1 MGKEMSKEI
10 QRIVERLGADAHRF
24 SGKTVLLAGGAGF
37 LGKHF
42 LKVFQKLNND
52 VLDKPCSVISVDN
65 YITGTK
71 NLDESI
77 VRDPNIMQVWADV
90 THPLPVRE
98 DIDFIIQAAGIASPV
113 FYMRYPLETIES
125 AVHGTRN
132 LLDLASRNKNLEGF
146 LFFSS
151 SEIYGD
157 PDPRAV
163 PIKEDYHGNVSTVGP
178 RACYDESKRLGETLC
193 TIYNEHHGVPAK
205 IVRPFNVFGPGMG
218 HNDRRVIPMFTYQA
232 LNGRTIPVHGTG
244 LQTRT
249 FCYITDAIYGFL
261 MTLLEGKRGEAYNI
275 GNPDNEISMIKLAEM
290 YPKLLPGASF
300 TRIDYPDTYPAGEP
314 NRRCPDI
321 TKARE
326 TFGYTS
332 EVDVEDGLAR
342 FIDWARHEQNYID
355 FEPEATLKKAG

>member
-1 MGKEMSKEI
+1 MSQEI
-10 QRIVERLGADAHRF
+10 QRIVERLGTHAQRF
-24 SGKTVLLAGGAGF
+24 SGKTILLAGGAGF

-42 LKVFQKLNND
+42 LKVFQKLNHE
-52 VLDKPCSVISVDN
+52 VLHKPCKVISVDN

-71 NLDESI
+71 NLDDSI
-77 VRDPNIMQVWADV
+77 ANDPQIMQVWADV

-98 DIDFIIQAAGIASPV
+98 DIDFIIHGAGIASPV
-113 FYMRYPLETIES
+113 YYMRYPLETIES

-132 LLDLASRNKNLEGF
+132 LLNLATSNKELEGF

-193 TIYNEHHGVPAK
+193 TIYNEHHGVPTK

-218 HNDRRVIPMFTYQA
+218 HNDRRVVPMFTYQA

-244 LQTRT
+244 QQTRT

-261 MTLLEGKRGEAYNI
+261 MTLLQGKPGEAYNI
-275 GNPDNEISMIKLAEM
+275 GNPDNEISMNQLAAM
-290 YPKLLPGASF
+290 YPRLVPGATF
-300 TRIDYPDTYPAGEP
+300 TTIDYPDTYPAGEP

-321 TKARE
+321 TKARD

-332 EVDVEDGLAR
+332 EVDVEDGLHR
-342 FIDWARHEQNYID
+342 FIDWARHERSYID
-355 FEPEATLKKAG
+355 FEPDANVKLAG

>member
-1 MGKEMSKEI
+1 MSQEI
-10 QRIVERLGADAHRF
+10 QRIVERLGTHVQRF
-24 SGKTVLLAGGAGF
+24 SGKTILLAGGAGF

-42 LKVFQKLNND
+42 LKVFQKLNHE
-52 VLDKPCSVISVDN
+52 VLHKPCKVISVDN

-71 NLDESI
+71 NLDDSI
-77 VRDPNIMQVWADV
+77 ANDPQIMQVWADV

-98 DIDFIIQAAGIASPV
+98 DIDFIIHGAGIASPV
-113 FYMRYPLETIES
+113 YYMRYPLETIES

-132 LLDLASRNKNLEGF
+132 LLNLATSNKELEGF

-163 PIKEDYHGNVSTVGP
+163 PIKEDYYGNVSTVGP

-193 TIYNEHHGVPAK
+193 TIYNEHHGVPTK

-218 HNDRRVIPMFTYQA
+218 HNDRRVVPMFTYQA

-261 MTLLEGKRGEAYNI
+261 MTLLQGQPGEAYNI
-275 GNPDNEISMIKLAEM
+275 GNPDNEISMNQLAAM
-290 YPKLLPGASF
+290 YPRLVPGATF
-300 TRIDYPDTYPAGEP
+300 TTIDYPDTYPAGEP

-321 TKARE
+321 TKARD

-332 EVDVEDGLAR
+332 EVDVEDGLHR
-342 FIDWARHEQNYID
+342 FIDWARHERSYID
-355 FEPEATLKKAG
+355 FEPDANVKLAG

>member
-1 MGKEMSKEI
+1 MWRMLQQDKPDDYVLATGRTVSVREFVDTAFRVAGIDIEWRGKGVDERGYVRGTDRCLIEVDPRYFRPTEVDLLLGDPSKAERELGWRATTTLEEM
-10 QRIVERLGADAHRF
+10 IVEMVN
-24 SGKTVLLAGGAGF
+24 S
-37 LGKHF
+37 
-42 LKVFQKLNND
+42 
-52 VLDKPCSVISVDN
+52 
-65 YITGTK
+65 
-71 NLDESI
+71 
-77 VRDPNIMQVWADV
+77 
-90 THPLPVRE
+90 
-98 DIDFIIQAAGIASPV
+98 DIK
-113 FYMRYPLETIES
+113 E
-125 AVHGTRN
+125 HGTRN

-193 TIYNEHHGVPAK
+193 TIYKEHHGVPAK

-261 MTLLEGKRGEAYNI
+261 MTLLEGKCGEAYNI

-342 FIDWARHEQNYID
+342 FIDWARNERNYID
-355 FEPEATLKKAG
+355 FEPEAALKKAG

>member
-1 MGKEMSKEI
+1 MINDIE
-10 QRIVERLGADAHRF
+10 RIVERLGTEGHRF
-24 SGKTVLLAGGAGF
+24 AGKTILLAGGAGF

-42 LKVFQKLNND
+42 LKVFQMLNAN
-52 VLDKPCSVISVDN
+52 VLDVPCSVISVDN

-71 NLDESI
+71 NMDETI
-77 VRDPNIMQVWADV
+77 LRDPNIQQVWADIS
-90 THPLPVRE
+90 HPLPVRE
-98 DIDFIIQAAGIASPV
+98 DIDFIIHGAGIASPV
-113 FYMRYPLETIES
+113 YYMRYPLETIES
-125 AVHGTRN
+125 AVSGTRN
-132 LLDLASRNKNLEGF
+132 LLELAKRNKQLEGF

-193 TIYNEHHGVPAK
+193 AIYNEHFGVPTK

-232 LNGRTIPVHGTG
+232 LNGRSIPVHGTG

-249 FCYITDAIYGFL
+249 FCYISDAIYGFL
-261 MTLLEGKRGEAYNI
+261 LTLLNGQHGEAYNI
-275 GNPDNEISMIKLAEM
+275 GNPDNEITMLQLAEM
-290 YPKLLPGASF
+290 YPKMIQGAQF
-300 TRIDYPDTYPAGEP
+300 ENIDYPDTYPAGEP

-321 TKARE
+321 SKARG
-326 TFGYTS
+326 TFGYYS
-332 EVDVEDGLAR
+332 KIDVEEGLSR
-342 FIDWARHEQNYID
+342 FTEWAGKEPSYID
-355 FEPEATLKKAG
+355 

>member
-1 MGKEMSKEI
+1 MSEEI
-10 QRIVERLGADAHRF
+10 QRIVERLGAHAHRF

-42 LKVFQKLNND
+42 LKVFQKLNCD
-52 VLDKPCSVISVDN
+52 VLSQPCQVISVDN

-77 VRDPNIMQVWADV
+77 ERDPSITQVWADV

-98 DIDFIIQAAGIASPV
+98 DIDFIIHGAGIASPV
-113 FYMRYPLETIES
+113 YYMRYPLETIES

-193 TIYNEHHGVPAK
+193 TIYNEHHGVPTK

-275 GNPDNEISMIKLAEM
+275 GNPDNEISMNQLAAM
-290 YPKLLPGASF
+290 YPRLVPGATF
-300 TRIDYPDTYPAGEP
+300 TTIDYPDTYPAGEP

-321 TKARE
+321 TKAYE
-326 TFGYTS
+326 AFGYTS
-332 EVDVEDGLAR
+332 EVDVEDGLSR
-342 FIDWARHEQNYID
+342 FIDWARHEHSYID
-355 FEPEATLKKAG
+355 YEPETAVKLAG

>member
-1 MGKEMSKEI
+1 MGDKMSQEI
-10 QRIVERLGADAHRF
+10 QRIVERLGTHVQRF
-24 SGKTVLLAGGAGF
+24 SGKTILLAGGAGF

-42 LKVFQKLNND
+42 LKVFQKLNHE
-52 VLDKPCSVISVDN
+52 VLHKPCKVISVDN

-71 NLDESI
+71 NLDDSI
-77 VRDPNIMQVWADV
+77 ANDPQIMQVWADV

-98 DIDFIIQAAGIASPV
+98 DIDFIIHGAGIASPV
-113 FYMRYPLETIES
+113 YYMRYPLETIES

-132 LLDLASRNKNLEGF
+132 LLNLATSNKELEGF

-163 PIKEDYHGNVSTVGP
+163 PIKEDYYGNVSTVGP

-193 TIYNEHHGVPAK
+193 TIYNEHHGVPTK

-218 HNDRRVIPMFTYQA
+218 HNDRRVVPMFTYQA

-261 MTLLEGKRGEAYNI
+261 MTLLQGQPGEAYNI
-275 GNPDNEISMIKLAEM
+275 GNPDNEISMNQLAAM
-290 YPKLLPGASF
+290 YPRLVPGATF
-300 TRIDYPDTYPAGEP
+300 TTIDYPDTYPAGEP

-321 TKARE
+321 TKARD

-332 EVDVEDGLAR
+332 EVDVEDGLHR
-342 FIDWARHEQNYID
+342 FIDWARHERSYID
-355 FEPEATLKKAG
+355 FEPDANVKLAG